1 MCAILN
7 CLLWS
12 VDLKLVWVHIK
23 GSLGPTLSLFEMLL
37 CIWFWQVTI
46 MIIWWICF
54 CSYFWIL
61 IPKWKKMR
69 SKEFLWVLLKETWKD
84 VAGLKRRLAGQRSD
98 SLPHAL
104 SPGRVNC
111 VVPSELKTFSPS
123 STPECVRSCQAWRA
137 GCAWRATSPRCSR
150 EALPRL
156 TITPITMATAVRHRW
171 VVLQESMTAAL
182 LSFKNVFLCQ

>member
-1 MCAILN
+1 
-7 CLLWS
+7 
-12 VDLKLVWVHIK
+12 
-23 GSLGPTLSLFEMLL
+23 
-37 CIWFWQVTI
+37 
-46 MIIWWICF
+46 MIIRQICF
-54 CSYFWIL
+54 CSDFSDFYVSFFKIKKRFKDFFWI
-61 IPKWKKMR
+61 
-69 SKEFLWVLLKETWKD
+69 FLKETWKE
-84 VAGLKRRLAGQRSD
+84 APGLKRRLAGPRFD

-111 VVPSELKTFSPS
+111 VVPLELKTFLPF

-171 VVLQESMTAAL
+171 VVLLEQMTTAL
-182 LSFKNVFLCQ
+182 LSYKKARKLISCLPNSHIMKFSLGLDGKWHWQSGHNSHLGSKLLLFVIQ